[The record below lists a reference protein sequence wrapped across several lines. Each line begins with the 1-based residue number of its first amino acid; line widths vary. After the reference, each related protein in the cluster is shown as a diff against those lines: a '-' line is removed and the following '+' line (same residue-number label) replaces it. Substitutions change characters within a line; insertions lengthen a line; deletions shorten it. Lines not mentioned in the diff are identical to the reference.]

1 MTKFYKKQII
11 FQNVA
16 TFLMIVSL
24 LMFVIS
30 IFKCTFTLY
39 TFKNFPIILDYV
51 SELNANIILTRSK
64 LFHIIKAKCKRKNKL
79 LLKST

>member
-1 MTKFYKKQII
+1 MTKFYTKQII

-30 IFKCTFTLY
+30 IFKCTFTRY